1 MFKNILKKRS
11 SSSKNFFTGRKRVK
25 KQKPGCSKITV
36 DDNKKSFSSYQVV
49 KLSLTAVY
57 LPNWRTPGSTCPY
70 FKIYGYDVYS
80 NLELLYTSECAN
92 TEGLIEF
99 TRWDPA
105 LFAVS
110 KSTIFNKFRVEI
122 YDKSIFGMFSD
133 SDKILAGPI
142 ELTLKNMLSGAEID
156 VVGKGNKT
164 KVFVNSFET
173 M

>member
-11 SSSKNFFTGRKRVK
+11 SSSKNFFTGRKRVR
-25 KQKPGCSKITV
+25 KQKLGSSKITA

-57 LPNWRTPGSTCPY
+57 LPNWRTI
-70 FKIYGYDVYS
+70 KIYGYDVYS

-110 KSTIFNKFRVEI
+110 KTTIFNKFRVEI
-122 YDKSIFGMFSD
+122 YDKSICGK
-133 SDKILAGPI
+133 KILSI
-142 ELTLKNMLSGAEID
+142 RDLQKMTQR
-156 VVGKGNKT
+156 
-164 KVFVNSFET
+164 
-173 M
+173 